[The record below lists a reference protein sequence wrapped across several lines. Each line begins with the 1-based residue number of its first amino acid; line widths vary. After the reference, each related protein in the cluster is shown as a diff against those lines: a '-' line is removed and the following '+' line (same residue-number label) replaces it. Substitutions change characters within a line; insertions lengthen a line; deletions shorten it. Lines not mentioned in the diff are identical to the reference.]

1 MRTVG
6 LIALAMAIA
15 ACWSDS
21 STAPPPAGPLLVG
34 TVRFTRDANTC
45 GATPAKFTFFADG
58 AGLGKATLGPGQSQ
72 TFSTDAGPH
81 IFSIAVPTPS
91 FKFSPVTGT
100 VPVGGTFTYL
110 MIC

>member
-6 LIALAMAIA
+6 LLALAIVMA
-15 ACWSDS
+15 ACGSDS
-21 STAPPPAGPLLVG
+21 STALPPAGPLLVG

-45 GATPAKFTFFADG
+45 GVAAARFTFFADG
-58 AGLGKATLGPGQSQ
+58 AGLGKAMLGPGQSQ
-72 TFSTDAGPH
+72 TFSTDAGAH
-81 IFSIAVPTPS
+81 IFSVATSNSS

-100 VPVGGTFTYL
+100 VPIGGTFTYL